1 MKKETKQGDKK
12 AAFSGLSARTQRR
25 VIKSAA
31 RAANRDQR
39 ELVKRYAETF
49 KESGTSCASN

>member
-1 MKKETKQGDKK
+1 MKKEVKK
-12 AAFSGLSARTQRR
+12 STFSGLSARKQKE

-39 ELVKRYAETF
+39 KLIKRYADTF
-49 KESGTSCASN
+49 EEKVSISCQSN